1 MGQEVVGTFMQIKVD
16 SKLLVGE
23 MSNAVNTACNL
34 IDTSSKASCR
44 ASTVEYGRVIETGSV
59 SSVASMDSTESA
71 ENWKEIQAAIVAGT
85 KLAAVITQVDCEG
98 VDVVDAVNIAGNI
111 AISNLSLDGPDN
123 EKNTFSFD
131 YTFDGPTVVTVNV
144 AP

>member
-23 MSNAVNTACNL
+23 MSSSVNTACNL

-59 SSVASMDSTESA
+59 SSIASADGTEAA
-71 ENWKEIQAAIVAGT
+71 ENWKDIQAAIVAGT
-85 KLAAVITQVDCEG
+85 KLAAIITQVDCDG
-98 VDVVDAVNIAGNI
+98 VDVVGAVNIAGNI
-111 AISNLSLDGPDN
+111 AISNLTWDMPDN

-131 YTFDGPTVVTVNV
+131 YTFDDVTVVTVNV